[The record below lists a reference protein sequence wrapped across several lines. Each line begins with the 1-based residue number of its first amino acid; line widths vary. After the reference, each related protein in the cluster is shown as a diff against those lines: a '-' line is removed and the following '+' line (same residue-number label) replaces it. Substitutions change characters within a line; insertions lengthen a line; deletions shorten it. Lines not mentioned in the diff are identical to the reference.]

1 MRRKTIGIL
10 MATVLALAG
19 TVLLVSYV
27 NGADERAIAGEKTVG
42 VLVVDQPIKQGVPAE
57 TLEGDVT
64 IEHVPA
70 KVRAEGAV
78 TSLSSLR
85 GLVTTAELLPG
96 EQVLRARFV
105 KPDKA
110 DSVSGL
116 DTSSLVKVSIAL
128 EPERML
134 GGSLR
139 AGDLVAVFA
148 STSSPD
154 MTHVILHQVPI
165 VNVQGNGA
173 DKSGSGGSSGSSSP
187 TAKLMVTLALSE
199 PAAENLVWA
208 AEHGKI
214 WLSLEPKNADST
226 KTRIVT
232 NQNAFQ

>member
-1 MRRKTIGIL
+1 
-10 MATVLALAG
+10 
-19 TVLLVSYV
+19 
-27 NGADERAIAGEKTVG
+27 
-42 VLVVDQPIKQGVPAE
+42 
-57 TLEGDVT
+57 VT
-64 IEHVPA
+64 IERVPA

-85 GLVTTAELLPG
+85 GLVAAADLLPG
-96 EQVLRARFV
+96 EQVLRARFT

-110 DSVSGL
+110 DAVSGT
-116 DTSSLVKVSIAL
+116 DTSALVKVSIAL

-139 AGDLVAVFA
+139 SGDLVAVFA

-154 MTHVILHQVPI
+154 VTHVVLHQVPI

-173 DKSGSGGSSGSSSP
+173 DKSGGSGSTASP
-187 TAKLMVTLALSE
+187 GGKSMVTLALSE

-208 AEHGKI
+208 VEHGKI

-232 NQNAFQ
+232 SQNAFQ